1 MQKVIQAVVLAS
13 KERECFGMPAGFLK
27 LDGQTIIERLIT
39 VLSSM
44 GINDITIVTGYKKE
58 YYDKLAKKRNFN
70 LIYDE
75 KYREAGSMHGLAMA
89 EKHIKGDFILIEDN
103 SVFEENAAK
112 TLAEDENDICAAA
125 KGIFKISFGAYKK
138 VIEYCTQN
146 GKLNLDIE
154 NALREAAEN
163 EGLSFKNIEGFAYG
177 TAGGQKEY
185 ETLRNEIYPKL
196 LEKERLARMEY
207 AREKAA
213 EILNVPIA
221 EIKDI
226 EQLGGLSN
234 RNYKIT
240 VKGEDLV
247 IRIAGNGQFTDR
259 ENERINSS
267 IAYGIGLDCK
277 TLYFNEETGI
287 KICEYIKDARTM
299 NPEEA
304 KKEHNMELIANA
316 LRTLHECG
324 KMFKIDFDPFKDTL
338 YYESELLKA
347 NGKVFEGYEEE
358 KQKFLPLKDELEK
371 LGMVM
376 APCHLDALP
385 ENFVKSGEDRIYL
398 IDWEFSGN
406 YDRLWDVASV
416 IVECGYSKEEEEL
429 FLNKYFLRQ
438 PTEAERKRILIHKI
452 SQDMCW
458 CMWAAA
464 KAAQGADYLEEYS
477 LDRFNRGK
485 ILLNEYLKGGII

>member
-1 MQKVIQAVVLAS
+1 
-13 KERECFGMPAGFLK
+13 
-27 LDGQTIIERLIT
+27 
-39 VLSSM
+39 
-44 GINDITIVTGYKKE
+44 
-58 YYDKLAKKRNFN
+58 
-70 LIYDE
+70 
-75 KYREAGSMHGLAMA
+75 
-89 EKHIKGDFILIEDN
+89 
-103 SVFEENAAK
+103 
-112 TLAEDENDICAAA
+112 
-125 KGIFKISFGAYKK
+125 
-138 VIEYCTQN
+138 
-146 GKLNLDIE
+146 
-154 NALREAAEN
+154 
-163 EGLSFKNIEGFAYG
+163 
-177 TAGGQKEY
+177 
-185 ETLRNEIYPKL
+185 
-196 LEKERLARMEY
+196 
-207 AREKAA
+207 
-213 EILNVPIA
+213 
-221 EIKDI
+221 
-226 EQLGGLSN
+226 
-234 RNYKIT
+234 
-240 VKGEDLV
+240 
-247 IRIAGNGQFTDR
+247 
-259 ENERINSS
+259 
-267 IAYGIGLDCK
+267 
-277 TLYFNEETGI
+277 
-287 KICEYIKDARTM
+287 
-299 NPEEA
+299 
-304 KKEHNMELIANA
+304 MELIANA

-347 NGKVFEGYEEE
+347 NGKVFKGYEEE